1 MCKCGSQ
8 GCGVREA
15 RGLVPFC
22 QLTGSSKPAAK
33 PGFDTMEA
41 CKAAH
46 PGRGAVLRCIST
58 LHSGGPRTRRWFPAG
73 AAA

>member
-1 MCKCGSQ
+1 MCKCGNQ
-8 GCGVREA
+8 GCAVREA

-22 QLTGSSKPAAK
+22 QMSAPAPRAK

-46 PGRGAVLRCIST
+46 PTCGALFLPVSS
-58 LHSGGPRTRRWFPAG
+58 LHSGGSRARRWFPV
-73 AAA
+73 AA